1 MHPEKF
7 TLKVQ
12 EVLYN
17 AQRLAEKRSNPEL
30 TPEHILYSLLT
41 TEDSFAVEII
51 KKIGA
56 DVKKIT
62 GEVQMQLDALPQIKL
77 PAGRSDSSIYITG
90 RTKKVLDNAIDIME
104 EFKDEYVSVEHLLL
118 GIIQEGGISAKIL
131 ERYGVN
137 KDNVLKALQLLRGT
151 ERITDQSPE
160 ERYKPLE
167 RYGRDLTRLARLGKL
182 DPVIGRDQEI
192 RRTIQVL
199 SRRTKNNPVLIGDPG
214 VGKTAIVEGLAQR
227 IVAGDV
233 PESLKDKIV
242 FQLDLGALVAGTK
255 FRGEFEER
263 LKSVLKTISE
273 SKGQIVLFIDEIHT
287 LVGAGAAEGAIDASN
302 MLKPMLARGELRCIG
317 ATTVEE
323 YRKYIEK
330 DRALERRFQPIL
342 VSEPTIE
349 DTIAILRGLK
359 ERYEVH
365 HGIKIKDEAI
375 VAAAVLSNR
384 YITDRFLPDKAIDLI
399 DEAASKLRIEI
410 DSMPAEIDDIQRK
423 IKQLEIEKQAIKA
436 GMGDEPVSEKEI
448 EKKLNEIDKQILDL
462 KQTYESLYL
471 KWQKEKELITNI
483 KNIKQEIENLKIT
496 KQQAEREGNL
506 SLAAEIQY
514 GRLPSKE
521 KELDVLYAKLRE
533 VQKDSRMLK
542 EEVDEEDIAEVI
554 SKWTGIPVKK
564 LVQTEREKLLGME
577 EYLKQY
583 VVGQDHAIEKVSDC
597 IRRARS
603 GLSEP
608 NRPLGVFLFL
618 GPTGVGKTELAKRL
632 AEFLFNDQKYL
643 IRIDMSE
650 YMEKHSV
657 ARLIGAPPGYVGYEE
672 GGQLTE
678 AVRRKPY
685 SVILFDEIE
694 KAHPEVFNIMLQIF
708 DDGRLTDGK
717 GRTVDFKNTV
727 IIMTSNIATD
737 MITELETKEKL
748 SYEQIQQY
756 VIDELKKFFK
766 IEFINRIDEI
776 IIFNKLG
783 LKEIIKIVD
792 IQLKEVIKRLKEKN
806 IEVNFTKDVKELLAK
821 QGFDVTFGARPLKR
835 IIHQKI
841 YNLIAKN
848 ILEGK
853 IQENDKIIIDIDSS
867 NNIVIKKE

>member
-436 GMGDEPVSEKEI
+436 GVGDEPVSEKEI

-806 IEVNFTKDVKELLAK
+806 IEVNFTENVKELLAK

>member
-7 TLKVQ
+7 TLKTQ

-17 AQRLAEKRSNPEL
+17 AQRLSEKKQNPEL
-30 TPEHILYSLLT
+30 TPEHILWSLLT
-41 TEDSFAVEII
+41 TDDSFVVEII

-56 DVKKIT
+56 DVKRILS
-62 GEVQMQLDALPQIKL
+62 EVELQIDALPKTSTH
-77 PAGRSDSSIYITG
+77 PSSQSGAIYISL
-90 RTKKVLDNAIDIME
+90 RTKKVLDHALDIST

-118 GIIQEGGISAKIL
+118 GIIEEQGVSAKIL
-131 ERYGVN
+131 AKYGVT
-137 KDNVLKALQLLRGT
+137 KEKVLESLKILRGT
-151 ERITDQSPE
+151 ERITDQTPE
-160 ERYKPLE
+160 ERYKPIE
-167 RYGRDLTRLARLGKL
+167 RFGRDLTQLARVGKL

-227 IVAGDV
+227 IVSGDV
-233 PESLKDKIV
+233 PENLKDKII
-242 FQLDLGALVAGTK
+242 FQLDMGSLVAGTK

-263 LKSVLKTISE
+263 LKSVLKTVAE
-273 SKGQIVLFIDEIHT
+273 SKGQIILFIDEIH
-287 LVGAGAAEGAIDASN
+287 LIVGAGAAEGAIDASN
-302 MLKPMLARGELRCIG
+302 LLKPMLARGELRCIG
-317 ATTVEE
+317 ATTLDE

-342 VSEPTIE
+342 VSEPTVE

-359 ERYEVH
+359 EKYEIH
-365 HGIKIKDEAI
+365 HGIKIKDEALI
-375 VAAAVLSNR
+375 AAAVLSNR

-410 DSMPAEIDDIQRK
+410 DSMPAEVDDIQRK
-423 IKQLEIEKQAIKA
+423 IKQLEIEKQAIKT
-436 GMGDEPVSEKEI
+436 GIGSEPVDEKELN
-448 EKKLNEIDKQILDL
+448 KKLQEIDVQIEEL
-462 KQTYESLYL
+462 KKKYDVLYQQ
-471 KWQKEKELITNI
+471 WQKEKDVITKI
-483 KNIKQEIENLKIT
+483 KNVKQEIDNLKIT

-506 SLAAEIQY
+506 ALVAEIQY

-521 KELDVLYAKLRE
+521 KELDELYTQLKE
-533 VQKDSRMLK
+533 IQKEQKMLK

-564 LVQTEREKLLGME
+564 LVQTEKEKLLQME

-583 VVGQDHAIEKVSDC
+583 IVGQDHAIQKVCDC
-597 IRRARS
+597 IRRART
-603 GLSEP
+603 GLVDQ

-685 SVILFDEIE
+685 SVILFDEVE
-694 KAHPEVFNIMLQIF
+694 KAHPEVFNVLLQVF

-717 GRTVDFKNTV
+717 GHTVDFKNTV

-737 MITELETKEKL
+737 VITKLETKEKM
-748 SYEQIQQY
+748 SYEQIYQY
-756 VIDELKKFFK
+756 VFDELKKFFK
-766 IEFINRIDEI
+766 IEFLNRIDEI
-776 IIFNKLG
+776 IVFNKLS
-783 LKEIIKIVD
+783 LKEIVKIVE
-792 IQLKEVIKRLKEKN
+792 IQLKDVQDKLKDRD
-806 IEVNFTKDVKELLAK
+806 IEVEFTKEVKEFLAK
-821 QGFDVTFGARPLKR
+821 TGFDITFGARPLKR
-835 IIHQKI
+835 VIQQKV
-841 YNLIAKN
+841 YNLIAKE
-848 ILEGK
+848 ILVGK
-853 IQENDKIIIDIDSS
+853 IKENSKILVDIDSK
-867 NNIVIKKE
+867 NNIIVVNK